1 MSVDL
6 AIRLL
11 ERHSDRVIVA
21 VILDPCRGPT
31 CVDGVAV
38 ELFSRERDSL
48 SHRVL
53 LPISGTLTQPMSVQV
68 ELRAPHPL
76 PLGAFIQGHCW
87 QASESICAVCP
98 ADPSTELEAHVRGRH
113 PVACARRAPEC
124 AFDADFE
131 GLSMRERRRLAAVFP
146 WVDGPRT
153 SAEGCVPCLDAVED
167 FDDLTAGLGLD
178 EAEAALLRDILEA

>member
-1 MSVDL
+1 VSVDL

-31 CVDGVAV
+31 CVDGVGV
-38 ELFSRERDSL
+38 ELFSRARDSL

-68 ELRAPHPL
+68 ELRAHGAL
-76 PLGAFIQGHCW
+76 PVGAYVQGQCW
-87 QASESICAVCP
+87 QGCEAVCAVCP

-113 PVACARRAPEC
+113 PVACARRAPES
-124 AFDADFE
+124 AFDADLE
-131 GLSMRERRRLAAVFP
+131 GLSRDERRTLVAAFP
-146 WVDGPRT
+146 WLEAPQTVDD
-153 SAEGCVPCLDAVED
+153 GCVPCLDAIDD
-167 FDDLTAGLGLD
+167 FAELSEELGLD
-178 EAEAALLRDILEA
+178 EAEAAMLREILEA